1 MMPGLSGAQ
10 LAAQARTLQPLLPI
24 LIASGFAE
32 LEGLAGAQW
41 PRLRKPYG
49 LNDLAIALRNLS
61 A

>member
-1 MMPGLSGAQ
+1 
-10 LAAQARTLQPLLPI
+10 LPI

-49 LNDLAIALRNLS
+49 LNDLATALRNLS
-61 A
+61 AQAGEDNASNPAIIRA